1 MGHNVQVH
9 SLNVVLQI
17 TREFQGDD
25 PKREYNVSLFSIS
38 FVNSCHSV
46 LLIYVFSM
54 FVQVKEQKQYKKI
67 HLTLESR
74 LQ

>member
-1 MGHNVQVH
+1 MGHNVHVH

-25 PKREYNVSLFSIS
+25 PKREYNVSLFTIS
-38 FVNSCHSV
+38 FVNSCHSE
-46 LLIYVFSM
+46 LLIYVFPM